1 MTTHSATGGAET
13 DVFGHPV
20 TEVNYTFGKQESVG
34 ELYQKVL
41 DAIDW
46 YQQEKAARTQGQEY
60 KAQTAVVGE
69 GEDEIGRQSLS
80 PTTELEEKVE
90 RLISRAERANS
101 ERTRNLQRIQQ
112 EAQQV
117 LGTIEGTRWEETR
130 WKFYELSKEST
141 GINEAGQTPKQVIET
156 DKGRIRTESGG
167 SYQGEAGSETSREEL
182 KSRKE
187 TEKVDT
193 EEILEP
199 YLKPTGIEGGN
210 PVDNTALGIN
220 EQSNK
225 DLWENY
231 NKTKLGA
238 GGTVEPH
245 QPGEKGPSDVGDREK
260 IGDGTTV
267 KELSA
272 GAIRRSGEGVKFTPQ
287 EAAAREDVQTT
298 TAAVQ
303 TKEGRRKVSR
313 TKTVKPVEAPNIAAP
328 IQEAPGNR
336 TTDWVAQHQSQSV
349 EESIEG
355 LNGLRLSASSEGSGH
370 RADTTRRTELYP
382 LEVQSASPTNGI
394 PGGSRGITRESSGGS
409 SNTWGRQRSAM
420 ARMPNFKL
428 PLFHGREGESYERF
442 FDEMAGLMRISG
454 WGSSEYLDIV
464 KIGIKD
470 GAATWLKA
478 VPRDEQDSLEKVKTI
493 IKDAFGDKRPK
504 WQRHRDLHNLRQDKG
519 QSVRDFALKIKEYAF
534 PDDVDDGQLLSVFV
548 AGLPRHIGMELA
560 KSELT
565 TLDKAVAQAVR
576 IESVDKRGF
585 DRKTEAMTLEM
596 ERNLRYRN
604 EATVE
609 INMCEFDSMMENQF
623 MDCQPQGQSTQRG
636 YNRGQGNWKGRSRYQ
651 NQGEYNN
658 RIQGSL
664 PSEPLNEQEYRQRSL
679 ARAEEYKRRMRQQTG
694 GAIPVPLDKSEGERQ
709 YKYCLIHDSRTHT
722 TAECDLLKGLYQTR
736 EESASTARPKQVT
749 FVPTDQGN

>member
-1 MTTHSATGGAET
+1 MGTHQLT
-13 DVFGHPV
+13 H
-20 TEVNYTFGKQESVG
+20 
-34 ELYQKVL
+34 
-41 DAIDW
+41 
-46 YQQEKAARTQGQEY
+46 
-60 KAQTAVVGE
+60 
-69 GEDEIGRQSLS
+69 
-80 PTTELEEKVE
+80 
-90 RLISRAERANS
+90 
-101 ERTRNLQRIQQ
+101 
-112 EAQQV
+112 
-117 LGTIEGTRWEETR
+117 
-130 WKFYELSKEST
+130 
-141 GINEAGQTPKQVIET
+141 
-156 DKGRIRTESGG
+156 
-167 SYQGEAGSETSREEL
+167 
-182 KSRKE
+182 
-187 TEKVDT
+187 
-193 EEILEP
+193 
-199 YLKPTGIEGGN
+199 
-210 PVDNTALGIN
+210 
-220 EQSNK
+220 
-225 DLWENY
+225 
-231 NKTKLGA
+231 
-238 GGTVEPH
+238 
-245 QPGEKGPSDVGDREK
+245 
-260 IGDGTTV
+260 
-267 KELSA
+267 
-272 GAIRRSGEGVKFTPQ
+272 
-287 EAAAREDVQTT
+287 
-298 TAAVQ
+298 AAVQ
-303 TKEGRRKVSR
+303 TKEGRQKVPR
-313 TKTVKPVEAPNIAAP
+313 TKTVKPVKAPNITAQ
-328 IQEAPGNR
+328 IREAPGNR

-349 EESIEG
+349 AESIDG
-355 LNGLRLSASSEGSGH
+355 LNGLRLSASSEGSDH

-382 LEVQSASPTNGI
+382 LEVQAASPTNGI
-394 PGGSRGITRESSGGS
+394 QEGGRGITRESSGGS
-409 SNTWGRQRSAM
+409 SNTWGRQRPVM

-493 IKDAFGDKRPK
+493 IRDAFGDKRPK

-519 QSVRDFALKIKEYAF
+519 QSVRDFALKIKEYAY

-596 ERNLRYRN
+596 ERNLKYRN

-623 MDCQPQGQSTQRG
+623 MDCQPQGQSNQRG
-636 YNRGQGNWKGRSRYQ
+636 YNRGQGNWRGRSRYQ

-658 RIQGSL
+658 RIQGSR
-664 PSEPLNEQEYRQRSL
+664 PNETLNEQEYRQRSL
-679 ARAEEYKRRMRQQTG
+679 ARAEEYKRKMRQQTG
-694 GAIPVPLDKSEGERQ
+694 GAIPVPLDKYEGERQ

-736 EESASTARPKQVT
+736 EEPASTARPKQVT